1 MNTKKLTRYIG
12 LAMVLGVLVGYLC
25 NKYAQNAQ
33 EAKQIASYFS
43 LITDIFLRMIKMI
56 IAPLVFATLVS
67 GLASMSDASA
77 VGRIGLRAMFWFIT
91 ASAISLLLGLMLVN
105 VFQPGA
111 HLNLALPD
119 TSLTSGLKTGDF
131 TLKTFITHV
140 FPKSIAEAMAN
151 NEILQILVFSLF
163 FGAALSFIRGKGHN
177 TIFNMI
183 DELAKIMF
191 RVTDYVM
198 RFAPLGVFAAMAAA
212 ITTEGLGVLVS
223 YGKLIGEFYLGLALL
238 WAILFAVGYLFL
250 GKSTFRLGGLIKEP
264 TLLAFSTASSES
276 AYPKTIEALSRFG
289 VSKRISGFVLPLG
302 YSFNLDGSM
311 MYQSFAVLFIA
322 QAYNIEMSFSQQLT
336 LLLVLMVTS
345 KGMAGVARASLVV
358 VAATLPMFHLPEA
371 GLLLIMGIDQFFDMG
386 RTATNVVGNSL
397 ATAVI
402 AKMEGGEDDP
412 TTVAAGEAAAPQAQE
427 APAKPASQACKTKT
441 GRIELTPEVGR
452 SEARAR
458 RPEFGIAPGSGL
470 SAELD
475 AVVIVVTDVPP
486 DTGLQLL
493 DALEAVQVEE
503 LGFKRAEEAFHGGI
517 VQAVSLAGHALRHR
531 SRCQHAPVV
540 RLLVL
545 PTLVR
550 VQNRPIGWSKPS
562 QRLFQHAAHE
572 LEHRPAAGLV
582 GHDLTV
588 VQVHHR

>member
-1 MNTKKLTRYIG
+1 MPAGPALFSGLRGSSLVSVLIMNTKKLTRYIG
-12 LAMVLGVLVGYLC
+12 IAMVLGVAVGYLC
-25 NKYAQNAQ
+25 NKTAQDAK
-33 EAKQIASYFS
+33 EAAQIASYFS

-67 GLASMSDASA
+67 GLASMSDANA
-77 VGRIGLRAMFWFIT
+77 VGRIGLRAMIWFIA

-105 VFQPGA
+105 IFQPGA
-111 HLNLALPD
+111 HMNLAIPD
-119 TSLTSGLKTGDF
+119 AGITSGLKTGDF
-131 TLKTFITHV
+131 TLKTFIAHV

-177 TIFNMI
+177 TIYNMI

-223 YGKLIGEFYLGLALL
+223 YGKLVGEFYLGLALL
-238 WAILFAVGYLFL
+238 WAILFGVGYLFL
-250 GKSTFRLGGLIKEP
+250 GKSTRRLGGLIKEP

-276 AYPKTIEALSRFG
+276 AYPKTIEALERFG

-322 QAYNIEMSFSQQLT
+322 QAYNIEMSFAQQLT

-402 AKMEGGEDDP
+402 AKLEDDRGEAP
-412 TTVAAGEAAAPQAQE
+412 EAAA
-427 APAKPASQACKTKT
+427 ASE
-441 GRIELTPEVGR
+441 GEG
-452 SEARAR
+452 EARPANQ
-458 RPEFGIAPGSGL
+458 
-470 SAELD
+470 D
-475 AVVIVVTDVPP
+475 A
-486 DTGLQLL
+486 
-493 DALEAVQVEE
+493 
-503 LGFKRAEEAFHGGI
+503 
-517 VQAVSLAGHALRHR
+517 
-531 SRCQHAPVV
+531 
-540 RLLVL
+540 
-545 PTLVR
+545 
-550 VQNRPIGWSKPS
+550 
-562 QRLFQHAAHE
+562 
-572 LEHRPAAGLV
+572 
-582 GHDLTV
+582 
-588 VQVHHR
+588 

>member
-12 LAMVLGVLVGYLC
+12 IAMVLGIVVGYFC
-25 NKYAQNAQ
+25 HNYAQNEK
-33 EAKQIASYFS
+33 EALQIASYFS

-56 IAPLVFATLVS
+56 IAPLVFATLVT

-77 VGRIGLRAMFWFIT
+77 VGRIGMRAMVWFIA
-91 ASAISLLLGLMLVN
+91 ASALSLLLGLALVN
-105 VFQPGA
+105 IFQPGA
-111 HLNLALPD
+111 HMNLALPD
-119 TSLTSGLKTGDF
+119 AGLTSGLKTGDF
-131 TLKTFITHV
+131 TLKAFITHV
-140 FPKSIAEAMAN
+140 FPRSIAEAMAN

-177 TIFNMI
+177 TIYNLI

-198 RFAPLGVFAAMAAA
+198 RFAPIGVFAAMAAA

-276 AYPKTIEALSRFG
+276 AYPKTIEALTRFG
-289 VSKRISGFVLPLG
+289 VPKRISGFVLPLG

-322 QAYNIEMSFSQQLT
+322 QAYNIQMSFTQQLT

-402 AKMEGGEDDP
+402 SKLEGNREDTAD
-412 TTVAAGEAAAPQAQE
+412 TE
-427 APAKPASQACKTKT
+427 
-441 GRIELTPEVGR
+441 
-452 SEARAR
+452 
-458 RPEFGIAPGSGL
+458 
-470 SAELD
+470 SA
-475 AVVIVVTDVPP
+475 T
-486 DTGLQLL
+486 
-493 DALEAVQVEE
+493 
-503 LGFKRAEEAFHGGI
+503 AEETPAG
-517 VQAVSLAGHALRHR
+517 QAAN
-531 SRCQHAPVV
+531 
-540 RLLVL
+540 
-545 PTLVR
+545 
-550 VQNRPIGWSKPS
+550 QN
-562 QRLFQHAAHE
+562 A
-572 LEHRPAAGLV
+572 
-582 GHDLTV
+582 
-588 VQVHHR
+588 

>member
-1 MNTKKLTRYIG
+1 MIMNTKKLTRYIG
-12 LAMVLGVLVGYLC
+12 IAMVLGIVVGYLC
-25 NKYAQNAQ
+25 NQTAHD
-33 EAKQIASYFS
+33 AKDAAQIASYFS

-67 GLASMSDASA
+67 GLASMSDANA
-77 VGRIGLRAMFWFIT
+77 VGRIGLRAMVWFIA
-91 ASAISLLLGLMLVN
+91 ASAISLLLGLLLVN
-105 VFQPGA
+105 IFQPGA
-111 HLNLALPD
+111 HMNLAIPD
-119 TSLTSGLKTGDF
+119 AGITSGLKTGDF
-131 TLKTFITHV
+131 TLKAFIAHV

-163 FGAALSFIRGKGHN
+163 FGAALSFIRSKGHN
-177 TIFNMI
+177 TIYNMI

-238 WAILFAVGYLFL
+238 WAILFGVGYLFL
-250 GKSTFRLGGLIKEP
+250 GKSTRRLGGLIKEP

-276 AYPKTIEALSRFG
+276 AYPKTIEALERFG

-322 QAYNIEMSFSQQLT
+322 QAYNIEMSFAQQLT

-402 AKMEGGEDDP
+402 AKLEDDRGDQPDPAPAGEGG
-412 TTVAAGEAAAPQAQE
+412 AGKAR
-427 APAKPASQACKTKT
+427 PASQ
-441 GRIELTPEVGR
+441 
-452 SEARAR
+452 
-458 RPEFGIAPGSGL
+458 
-470 SAELD
+470 D
-475 AVVIVVTDVPP
+475 A
-486 DTGLQLL
+486 
-493 DALEAVQVEE
+493 
-503 LGFKRAEEAFHGGI
+503 
-517 VQAVSLAGHALRHR
+517 
-531 SRCQHAPVV
+531 
-540 RLLVL
+540 
-545 PTLVR
+545 
-550 VQNRPIGWSKPS
+550 
-562 QRLFQHAAHE
+562 
-572 LEHRPAAGLV
+572 
-582 GHDLTV
+582 
-588 VQVHHR
+588 

>member
-12 LAMVLGVLVGYLC
+12 IAMVLGIVVGYVC
-25 NKYAQNAQ
+25 NKFAQTPE

-56 IAPLVFATLVS
+56 IAPLVFATLVT

-77 VGRIGLRAMFWFIT
+77 VGRIGMRAMIWFIA
-91 ASAISLLLGLMLVN
+91 ASAISLLLGLALVN
-105 VFQPGA
+105 IFQPGA
-111 HLNLALPD
+111 HMNLAIPD
-119 TSLTSGLKTGDF
+119 AGVTSGLKTGDF
-131 TLKTFITHV
+131 TLKAFIAHV

-177 TIFNMI
+177 TIYNMI

-238 WAILFAVGYLFL
+238 WAILFGVGYLFL

-322 QAYNIEMSFSQQLT
+322 QAYNIEMSFTQQLT

-402 AKMEGGEDDP
+402 AKLEGKEEGSEEDTDD
-412 TTVAAGEAAAPQAQE
+412 AASAQASNE
-427 APAKPASQACKTKT
+427 APPSRPASQNA
-441 GRIELTPEVGR
+441 
-452 SEARAR
+452 
-458 RPEFGIAPGSGL
+458 
-470 SAELD
+470 
-475 AVVIVVTDVPP
+475 
-486 DTGLQLL
+486 
-493 DALEAVQVEE
+493 
-503 LGFKRAEEAFHGGI
+503 
-517 VQAVSLAGHALRHR
+517 
-531 SRCQHAPVV
+531 
-540 RLLVL
+540 
-545 PTLVR
+545 
-550 VQNRPIGWSKPS
+550 
-562 QRLFQHAAHE
+562 
-572 LEHRPAAGLV
+572 
-582 GHDLTV
+582 
-588 VQVHHR
+588 

>member
-1 MNTKKLTRYIG
+1 MNTKKLTRTIG
-12 LAMVLGVLVGYLC
+12 IAMVLGVLVGYLC
-25 NKYAQNAQ
+25 NKTAQDAQ
-33 EAKQIASYFS
+33 EAAHIASYFS
-43 LITDIFLRMIKMI
+43 LVTDIFLRMIKMI

-67 GLASMSDASA
+67 GLASMSDANA
-77 VGRIGLRAMFWFIT
+77 VGRIGLRAMVWFIA
-91 ASAISLLLGLMLVN
+91 ASAVSLLLGLLLVN
-105 VFQPGA
+105 LFQPGA
-111 HLNLALPD
+111 HMNLAIPD
-119 TSLTSGLKTGDF
+119 AGITSGLKTGDF
-131 TLKTFITHV
+131 TLKAFIAHV

-177 TIFNMI
+177 TIYTLI

-238 WAILFAVGYLFL
+238 WAILFGVGYLFL
-250 GKSTFRLGGLIKEP
+250 GKSTRRLGGLIKEP

-276 AYPKTIEALSRFG
+276 AYPKTIEALERFG

-322 QAYNIEMSFSQQLT
+322 QAYNIEMSFAQQLT

-402 AKMEGGEDDP
+402 AKLEDNREDTP
-412 TTVAAGEAAAPQAQE
+412 ED
-427 APAKPASQACKTKT
+427 APA
-441 GRIELTPEVGR
+441 
-452 SEARAR
+452 
-458 RPEFGIAPGSGL
+458 
-470 SAELD
+470 D
-475 AVVIVVTDVPP
+475 A
-486 DTGLQLL
+486 
-493 DALEAVQVEE
+493 
-503 LGFKRAEEAFHGGI
+503 
-517 VQAVSLAGHALRHR
+517 
-531 SRCQHAPVV
+531 HAPAAEN
-540 RLLVL
+540 
-545 PTLVR
+545 R
-550 VQNRPIGWSKPS
+550 V
-562 QRLFQHAAHE
+562 
-572 LEHRPAAGLV
+572 
-582 GHDLTV
+582 
-588 VQVHHR
+588 

>member
-12 LAMVLGVLVGYLC
+12 IAMVLGIVVGYLC
-25 NKYAQNAQ
+25 NQTAHD
-33 EAKQIASYFS
+33 AKDAAQIASYFS

-67 GLASMSDASA
+67 GLASMSDANA
-77 VGRIGLRAMFWFIT
+77 VGRIGLRAMVWFIA
-91 ASAISLLLGLMLVN
+91 ASAISLLLGLLLVN
-105 VFQPGA
+105 IFQPGA
-111 HLNLALPD
+111 HMNLAIPD
-119 TSLTSGLKTGDF
+119 AGITSGLKTGDF
-131 TLKTFITHV
+131 TLKAFIAHV

-163 FGAALSFIRGKGHN
+163 FGAALSFIRSKGHN
-177 TIFNMI
+177 TIYNMI

-238 WAILFAVGYLFL
+238 WGILFGVGYLFL
-250 GKSTFRLGGLIKEP
+250 GKSTRRLGGLIKEP

-276 AYPKTIEALSRFG
+276 AYPKTIEALERFG

-322 QAYNIEMSFSQQLT
+322 QAYNIEMSFAQQLT

-402 AKMEGGEDDP
+402 AKLEDDRDDQP
-412 TTVAAGEAAAPQAQE
+412 EG
-427 APAKPASQACKTKT
+427 APADDASAATGKPASQA
-441 GRIELTPEVGR
+441 
-452 SEARAR
+452 
-458 RPEFGIAPGSGL
+458 
-470 SAELD
+470 
-475 AVVIVVTDVPP
+475 
-486 DTGLQLL
+486 
-493 DALEAVQVEE
+493 
-503 LGFKRAEEAFHGGI
+503 
-517 VQAVSLAGHALRHR
+517 
-531 SRCQHAPVV
+531 
-540 RLLVL
+540 
-545 PTLVR
+545 
-550 VQNRPIGWSKPS
+550 
-562 QRLFQHAAHE
+562 
-572 LEHRPAAGLV
+572 
-582 GHDLTV
+582 
-588 VQVHHR
+588 

>member
-1 MNTKKLTRYIG
+1 MSSPPLAGRRPPAGRAKRSLFSVLIMNTKKLTRYIG
-12 LAMVLGVLVGYLC
+12 IAMVLGILVGYFC
-25 NKYAQNAQ
+25 HKYAQNEK
-33 EAKQIASYFS
+33 EAAQIASYFS

-56 IAPLVFATLVS
+56 IAPLVFATLVT

-77 VGRIGLRAMFWFIT
+77 VGRIGMRAMIWFIA
-91 ASAISLLLGLMLVN
+91 ASALSLLLGLALVN
-105 VFQPGA
+105 IFQPGA
-111 HLNLALPD
+111 HMNLALPD
-119 TSLTSGLKTGDF
+119 AGMSSGLKTGDF
-131 TLKTFITHV
+131 TLKAFITHV
-140 FPKSIAEAMAN
+140 FPRSIAEAMAN

-177 TIFNMI
+177 TIYNLI

-250 GKSTFRLGGLIKEP
+250 GKSAFRLGGLIKEP

-276 AYPKTIEALSRFG
+276 AYPKTIEALTRFG
-289 VSKRISGFVLPLG
+289 VPKRISGFVLPLG

-322 QAYNIEMSFSQQLT
+322 QAYNLQMSFAQQLT

-358 VAATLPMFHLPEA
+358 VAATLPMFNLPEG

-402 AKMEGGEDDP
+402 SKLEGNREVPAETADASD
-412 TTVAAGEAAAPQAQE
+412 E
-427 APAKPASQACKTKT
+427 APAEQAASQ
-441 GRIELTPEVGR
+441 
-452 SEARAR
+452 
-458 RPEFGIAPGSGL
+458 
-470 SAELD
+470 
-475 AVVIVVTDVPP
+475 
-486 DTGLQLL
+486 
-493 DALEAVQVEE
+493 
-503 LGFKRAEEAFHGGI
+503 
-517 VQAVSLAGHALRHR
+517 HA
-531 SRCQHAPVV
+531 
-540 RLLVL
+540 
-545 PTLVR
+545 
-550 VQNRPIGWSKPS
+550 
-562 QRLFQHAAHE
+562 
-572 LEHRPAAGLV
+572 
-582 GHDLTV
+582 
-588 VQVHHR
+588 

>member
-12 LAMVLGVLVGYLC
+12 IAMVLGIVVGYFC
-25 NKYAQNAQ
+25 HNYAQNEK
-33 EAKQIASYFS
+33 EALQIASYFS
-43 LITDIFLRMIKMI
+43 LVTDIFLRMIKMI
-56 IAPLVFATLVS
+56 IAPLVFATLVT

-77 VGRIGLRAMFWFIT
+77 VGRIGMRAMVWFIA
-91 ASAISLLLGLMLVN
+91 ASALSLLLGLALVN
-105 VFQPGA
+105 IFQPGA
-111 HLNLALPD
+111 HMNLTLPD
-119 TSLTSGLKTGDF
+119 ANLTSGLKTGDF
-131 TLKTFITHV
+131 TLKAFITHV
-140 FPKSIAEAMAN
+140 FPRSIAEAMAN

-177 TIFNMI
+177 TIYNLI

-276 AYPKTIEALSRFG
+276 AYPKTIEALTRFG
-289 VSKRISGFVLPLG
+289 VPKRISGFVLPLG

-322 QAYNIEMSFSQQLT
+322 QAYNIQMSFTQQLT

-402 AKMEGGEDDP
+402 SKLEGNREDTAD
-412 TTVAAGEAAAPQAQE
+412 TESAAAEE
-427 APAKPASQACKTKT
+427 APAGQA
-441 GRIELTPEVGR
+441 
-452 SEARAR
+452 AR
-458 RPEFGIAPGSGL
+458 
-470 SAELD
+470 
-475 AVVIVVTDVPP
+475 
-486 DTGLQLL
+486 
-493 DALEAVQVEE
+493 
-503 LGFKRAEEAFHGGI
+503 
-517 VQAVSLAGHALRHR
+517 
-531 SRCQHAPVV
+531 
-540 RLLVL
+540 
-545 PTLVR
+545 
-550 VQNRPIGWSKPS
+550 QN
-562 QRLFQHAAHE
+562 A
-572 LEHRPAAGLV
+572 
-582 GHDLTV
+582 
-588 VQVHHR
+588 

>member
-12 LAMVLGVLVGYLC
+12 IAMVLGIVVGYVC
-25 NKYAQNAQ
+25 NKFAQTPE

-56 IAPLVFATLVS
+56 IAPLVFATLVT

-77 VGRIGLRAMFWFIT
+77 VGRIGMRAMIWFIA
-91 ASAISLLLGLMLVN
+91 ASAISLLLGLALVN
-105 VFQPGA
+105 IFQPGA
-111 HLNLALPD
+111 HMNLAIPD
-119 TSLTSGLKTGDF
+119 AGITSGLKTGDF
-131 TLKTFITHV
+131 TLKAFIAHV

-177 TIFNMI
+177 TIYNMI

-212 ITTEGLGVLVS
+212 ITIEGLGVLVS

-238 WAILFAVGYLFL
+238 WAILFGVGYLFL

-322 QAYNIEMSFSQQLT
+322 QAYNIEMSFTQQLT

-402 AKMEGGEDDP
+402 AKLEGKEEGSGEGIEEDSAD
-412 TTVAAGEAAAPQAQE
+412 AASAQAPGEAQPSRT
-427 APAKPASQACKTKT
+427 ASQNA
-441 GRIELTPEVGR
+441 
-452 SEARAR
+452 
-458 RPEFGIAPGSGL
+458 
-470 SAELD
+470 
-475 AVVIVVTDVPP
+475 
-486 DTGLQLL
+486 
-493 DALEAVQVEE
+493 
-503 LGFKRAEEAFHGGI
+503 
-517 VQAVSLAGHALRHR
+517 
-531 SRCQHAPVV
+531 
-540 RLLVL
+540 
-545 PTLVR
+545 
-550 VQNRPIGWSKPS
+550 
-562 QRLFQHAAHE
+562 
-572 LEHRPAAGLV
+572 
-582 GHDLTV
+582 
-588 VQVHHR
+588 